1 MITQTLKLGRLLV
14 VAAALAILAGCG
26 ATPTVS
32 RSGPSTADSKL
43 VSARVVWVEAQNLPT
58 KIIKSEKYS
67 KPVINEYDKAEAQRI
82 VSQLVSSFRNGAPL
96 GIRAQLAAYK
106 VNEGGDSTIELTP
119 VTSFVVLGKARMVHI
134 KAAIRRS
141 GSTAE
146 IWSVTIRVTGETPD
160 SDSVFVDKF
169 LVAVMNELK
178 IAGWV
183 G

>member
-1 MITQTLKLGRLLV
+1 VITQTLKLGRLLIVSV
-14 VAAALAILAGCG
+14 VLALLAGCS

-43 VSARVVWVEAQNLPT
+43 VSARVVWVEAKDLPI
-58 KIIKSEKYS
+58 KVIKSEKYS
-67 KPVINEYDKAEAQRI
+67 KPVINDDDKVEAQRT
-82 VSQLVSSFRNGAPL
+82 VSQLVSSFRSGAPVS
-96 GIRAQLAAYK
+96 IQAQLAAYK
-106 VNEGGDSTIELTP
+106 VNEGGDATIELTP
-119 VTSFVVLGKARMVHI
+119 VTSFVVLGKARTVHI

-160 SDSVFVDKF
+160 SDSVFLGKF
-169 LVAVMNELK
+169 VLALMNELK
-178 IAGWV
+178 NAGWV